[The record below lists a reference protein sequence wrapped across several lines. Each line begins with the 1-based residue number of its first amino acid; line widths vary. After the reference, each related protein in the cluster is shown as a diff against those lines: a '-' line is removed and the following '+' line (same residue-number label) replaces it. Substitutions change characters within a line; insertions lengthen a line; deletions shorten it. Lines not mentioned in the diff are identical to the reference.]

1 MDQSLEEFEPLFDYS
16 RVQPKDLVFLDDEE
30 LDSSPIYV
38 PVKKKQ
44 KSDKAG
50 KGDVGK
56 EEKPRE
62 EKVVVL
68 DDEEDWLAPPP
79 PKLTNDRSALE
90 EDSTIKALR
99 LKKQELASLAQ
110 SAEDILRTVTAST
123 RRDISNPEKIDLE
136 AIKELPSKKVDRKK
150 IVISIQDKDGQKQFR
165 MYMDDNFSRLFKM
178 YAEKANLKLESLV
191 FIFDGDKVSSTAT
204 PEGLG
209 LEDDDMLEVH
219 IKSK

>member
-1 MDQSLEEFEPLFDYS
+1 MITSGFPILRVWLQSFGSYVLF
-16 RVQPKDLVFLDDEE
+16 RVANGICE
-30 LDSSPIYV
+30 L
-38 PVKKKQ
+38 Q
-44 KSDKAG
+44 F
-50 KGDVGK
+50 
-56 EEKPRE
+56 
-62 EKVVVL
+62 
-68 DDEEDWLAPPP
+68 
-79 PKLTNDRSALE
+79 N
-90 EDSTIKALR
+90 R